1 MLPLANINTLFLTL
15 QEPLPGLNAFVNA
28 GRIVASY
35 PKRAKYSATAA
46 NVPIHAQQNSA
57 YENPGA
63 PAQSVSRNT
72 TPILGSRAP
81 VPAGN
86 PALVRGVPPGHPS
99 GLPRKRKMDQLGPG
113 FR

>member
-1 MLPLANINTLFLTL
+1 MLCLADNNKLLSTL
-15 QEPLPGLNAFVNA
+15 QEPLPGPNAFVNA
-28 GRIVASY
+28 GRILASY

-63 PAQSVSRNT
+63 PGQSASRNT
-72 TPILGSRAP
+72 TPIPAGRGPAP
-81 VPAGN
+81 TGN
-86 PALVRGVPPGHPS
+86 PAGVRGVPPGHPS